1 MFLYC
6 LRDIVYLLA
15 EVNVERRQK
24 RRVLT
29 NGSVLN
35 FVSGAVLPRFARQGA
50 VLPRF
55 ARRTS
60 RGCLLGNQTR
70 DFVADFLIGILRPS
84 QLGSATN

>member
-1 MFLYC
+1 MFLYF
-6 LRDIVYLLA
+6 LRDIVYLHTK
-15 EVNVERRQK
+15 VNLERSNK
-24 RRVLT
+24 PKIPT
-29 NGSVLN
+29 NGSVLY
-35 FVSGAVLPRFARQGA
+35 FLPRAVLPRC
-50 VLPRF
+50 